1 METGNSMNAFEF
13 PVGACM
19 LGLVAEAAGL
29 DLHERRIPNVLV
41 LVGLALA
48 FAVQWSLHGAGQGIH
63 RWTLGLLTGGGLFL
77 PLYLLR
83 GMGAGDVKLMA
94 AVGAFVG
101 PELALEIVLVTC
113 VIGGVWALAA
123 VIFKGAVKSV
133 GTNMLAILLSGGGP
147 CGETGKG
154 AASSSV
160 GSLPYGAVI
169 ALGTL
174 SIMVLHTGQGIG

>member
-1 METGNSMNAFEF
+1 MSAFEF
-13 PVGACM
+13 PVGVC
-19 LGLVAEAAGL
+19 LFGLVAIAAGW
-29 DLHERRIPNVLV
+29 DLHARRIPNRLV
-41 LVGLALA
+41 LTGLALA
-48 FAVQWSLHGAGQGIH
+48 LAAQWCLHGAGEGARQWMLGI
-63 RWTLGLLTGGGLFL
+63 LTGGGLFI

-123 VIFKGAVKSV
+123 VVFKGAVKSV
-133 GTNMLAILLSGGGP
+133 GTNMLAILLSRGEQ
-147 CGETGKG
+147 CGSLFETGKG
-154 AASSSV
+154 AAAPSV
-160 GSLPYGAVI
+160 GSLPYGVAI

-174 SIMVLHTGQGIG
+174 SIMILHTGQGIG